1 VNWCFASRRIGK
13 PAETDIAFAPSTEQQ
28 RMPYVN
34 QSSNV
39 PILRVS
45 INGYDA
51 GRLLKA
57 SIYEFRYERPDVDQ
71 PSVALAMPARE
82 RRIWRDGAIFAAIDQ
97 HLPEGDLL
105 LRLSAM
111 LPKQQLQPIHLLA
124 KVREGGIGQLGY
136 AAPGAA
142 PAPMPI
148 HMERQELLSLP
159 FSRKLFDELADA
171 YLQTGAGIAGVQ
183 PKVMLADRPG
193 ASIPTVI
200 LKVAPPEYPGLVA
213 NEFLCLSAAKLAG
226 MMTPGFELSHDGHM
240 LVIDRFDLIANMH
253 GGLDRLGFED
263 IASLM
268 GLRVRDALA
277 DRKYQ
282 GSYQRV
288 AELLLALQ
296 LPAEDLHQFFEQ
308 VALSVMVRNGD
319 AHLKNFGVL
328 VPHGG
333 PPRIS
338 PVFDVVS
345 TAVYTYT
352 RFVGDTEQTDR
363 TMALK
368 LFAGRRSTKAYPTT
382 DELLRFGAEVC
393 GVTRPQAVLDQIAH
407 AMQRVLTDARGD
419 ARIPA
424 SLLARM
430 APLWRAG
437 MQYASTV
444 PAASLGTVN
453 AAHTLLSTF
462 FNIAQRWELAPE
474 EQALLLGVS
483 QTTCDRWRNGQV
495 SGLLTGETL
504 ERLSYILN
512 IYAALQIL
520 LPYQRRADAWLR
532 QPNTA
537 SPFDGEPAI
546 SRMLG
551 GSVLDLKSVADYLDA
566 AQVGDF
572 S

>member
-1 VNWCFASRRIGK
+1 MVN
-13 PAETDIAFAPSTEQQ
+13 PSSK
-28 RMPYVN
+28 M
-34 QSSNV
+34 

-45 INGYDA
+45 INGHHA

-57 SIYEFRYERPDVDQ
+57 STYEFWYERHDIDQ
-71 PSVALAMPARE
+71 PSVALTMSARE
-82 RRIWRDGAIFAAIDQ
+82 RLIWQDGAIFPAMDQ

-105 LRLSAM
+105 LRLSAK
-111 LPKQQLQPIHLLA
+111 LPKQQLQPMHLLA

-136 AAPGAA
+136 AAANAA
-142 PAPMPI
+142 PAPMPM

-183 PKVMLADRPG
+183 PKIMLADRPG
-193 ASIPTVI
+193 ATIPTVI
-200 LKVAPPEYPGLVA
+200 VKVPPPEYPGLVA
-213 NEFLCLSAAKLAG
+213 NEYLCLSAAKLAG
-226 MMTPGFELSHDGHM
+226 MVTPDFELSHDGHM
-240 LVIDRFDLIANMH
+240 LVIDRFDLIANPH
-253 GGLDRLGFED
+253 RGFDRLGFED

-288 AELLLALQ
+288 ADLLRALQ

-328 VPHGG
+328 VPHSG

-338 PVFDVVS
+338 PVFDVVT
-345 TAVYTYT
+345 TAAYTYT

-363 TMALK
+363 TTALK
-368 LFAGRRSTKAYPTT
+368 LFAGKRFTKAYPTT

-393 GVTRPQAVLDQIAH
+393 GVTRPQVVLDQIAQ
-407 AMQRVLTDARGD
+407 AMQQVLTDARGD

-430 APLWRAG
+430 APLWWAG
-437 MQYASTV
+437 MQYASAV
-444 PAASLGTVN
+444 PAASLRTVDT
-453 AAHTLLSTF
+453 AHTLLRTF
-462 FNIAQRWELAPE
+462 FNIAQRWELTPD
-474 EQALLLGVS
+474 EQALLLGAS
-483 QTTCDRWRNGQV
+483 QATCGRWRIGQV
-495 SGLLTGETL
+495 GGRLTGDTL
-504 ERLSYILN
+504 ERLSYILS

-520 LPYQRRADAWLR
+520 LPDQRRADAWLR

-546 SRMLG
+546 SLMLR
-551 GSVLDLKSVADYLDA
+551 GSVLNLKCVADYLDA
-566 AQVGDF
+566 AKAGDF